1 MLLPVFNDKDPKE
14 KIEDMAAA
22 LRNATDKLSMVIT
35 ILAGLEAVF
44 GKELEHKT
52 SLTIHLIGAT
62 AKELD
67 ALMLFEELLHLL
79 PNLKS
84 IHTQFIG
91 LELPRPVDSGSTE
104 LDCCEPCQAP
114 KRTRSM
120 GMLKGSYTDYVRSQ
134 QVFRAPDMAVLFHT
148 GHSQEAV
155 QEWKPTIRYLAHAS
169 FPSLF
174 TSYNRKE
181 MEEETA
187 GLKGMGAKFI
197 VEGVENRWR
206 GLRPLL
212 EVAEEREG
220 ATFFMNGFWYV
231 VAAEN

>member
-1 MLLPVFNDKDPKE
+1 MF
-14 KIEDMAAA
+14 
-22 LRNATDKLSMVIT
+22 
-35 ILAGLEAVF
+35 
-44 GKELEHKT
+44 
-52 SLTIHLIGAT
+52 
-62 AKELD
+62 
-67 ALMLFEELLHLL
+67 
-79 PNLKS
+79 
-84 IHTQFIG
+84 
-91 LELPRPVDSGSTE
+91 
-104 LDCCEPCQAP
+104 
-114 KRTRSM
+114 
-120 GMLKGSYTDYVRSQ
+120 KGSYTDYMRAQ

-155 QEWKPTIRYLAHAS
+155 EEWKPTVRYLAHAP

-187 GLKGMGAKFI
+187 GLKAQGTRFV

-231 VAAEN
+231 VAAEK